1 MTDFDKICNDAGFGD
16 LKVKS
21 RKGDIPLKRQAVW
34 SKMYMDGAR
43 YTDIGRQSGRTH
55 ATVLLGVRRFTDL
68 VSIGDAKA
76 IEAWKKIEK
85 I

>member
-1 MTDFDKICNDAGFGD
+1 MTNFDKICNDAGFGD
-16 LKVKS
+16 LKVKN

-34 SKMYMDGAR
+34 CKMYMDGAR

-55 ATVLLGVRRFTDL
+55 ATVLLGMRRFKDL

-76 IEAWKKIEK
+76 IEVWEKIEK
-85 I
+85 M

>member
-16 LKVKS
+16 LNVSS

-34 SKMYMDGAR
+34 SKMYMDGLR
-43 YTDIGRQSGRTH
+43 YADIGRQSGRTH
-55 ATVLLGVRRFTDL
+55 ATVLLGVRRFTNL
-68 VSIGDAKA
+68 VSIGDEKA
-76 IEAWKKIEK
+76 AEVWRKIEK

>member
-16 LKVKS
+16 LNVSS

-34 SKMYMDGAR
+34 SKMYMNGAR
-43 YTDIGRQSGRTH
+43 YTEIGRQSGRTH
-55 ATVLLGVRRFTDL
+55 ATVLYGVRRFTDL

-76 IEAWKKIEK
+76 IDLWEKIEK
-85 I
+85 M

>member
-34 SKMYMDGAR
+34 CKMYMDGIR
-43 YTDIGRQSGRTH
+43 YTDIGKQSGRTH
-55 ATVLLGVRRFTDL
+55 ATVLHGVRRFIDL
-68 VSIGDAKA
+68 VNTGDIKA
-76 IEAWKKIEK
+76 IDTWEKIEK
-85 I
+85 M

>member
-1 MTDFDKICNDAGFGD
+1 MTKFDKICNDAGFGD

-34 SKMYMDGAR
+34 CKMYMDGIR

-55 ATVLLGVRRFTDL
+55 ATVLLGMRRFTDL
-68 VSIGDAKA
+68 ISTGDEKA
-76 IEAWKKIEK
+76 AEVWKKIEK

>member
-1 MTDFDKICNDAGFGD
+1 MTNFEKICNDAGFGD
-16 LKVKS
+16 LKVKN

-34 SKMYMDGAR
+34 CKMYMDGLR
-43 YTDIGRQSGRTH
+43 YADIGRQSGRTH
-55 ATVLLGVRRFTDL
+55 ATVLLGVRRFTNL

-76 IEAWKKIEK
+76 IEAWKEIEK

>member
-16 LKVKS
+16 LKVSS

-34 SKMYMDGAR
+34 CKMYMDGAR
-43 YTDIGRQSGRTH
+43 YADIGRQSGRTH
-55 ATVLLGVRRFTDL
+55 ATVLLGVRRFKDL

-76 IEAWKKIEK
+76 IDLWKKIEK
-85 I
+85 M

>member
-1 MTDFDKICNDAGFGD
+1 MKDFDKICNDAGFVD
-16 LKVKS
+16 LKASS

-34 SKMYMDGAR
+34 CKMYMDGAR

-55 ATVLLGVRRFTDL
+55 ATVLLGVRKFKDL

-76 IEAWKKIEK
+76 IDLWKKIEK
-85 I
+85 M